1 MNKTKNAELIDLQ
14 GKALVAI
21 SLRSSRLLKK
31 QAELRHSKEVE
42 IQDAESVSITRDG
55 AKLIL
60 AIAAIPSLR
69 SPDNLKGIIAW
80 AESDKPAKKKPEN

>member
-1 MNKTKNAELIDLQ
+1 MNKNKTAELNDLK
-14 GKALVAI
+14 GKALVAV
-21 SLRSSRLLKK
+21 SLRSSRLLEK
-31 QAELRHSKEVE
+31 QAAFRHSKEVE
-42 IQDAESVSITRDG
+42 IQDAESVSLTNDG

-69 SPDNLKGIIAW
+69 NPDNLKGIIAW